1 MALHDWNFKLVSLTD
16 KNTKTVI
23 EYGSCRKAKKDAGN
37 MFHNPVIKRVTVF
50 DTNGRIYLY
59 LVAGHPEKTE
69 NVKSP
74 Y

>member
-1 MALHDWNFKLVSLTD
+1 MALHDWNFKLITLTD
-16 KNTKTVI
+16 SNTQEEVPH
-23 EYGSCRKAKKDAGN
+23 GSCHNAKVEGGKA
-37 MFHNPVIKRVTVF
+37 FHQDGMKRVTVF
-50 DTNGRIYLY
+50 DTNGKVYLY

>member
-1 MALHDWNFKLVSLTD
+1 MALHDWNFMLITRTTD
-16 KNTKTVI
+16 KVEEKI
-23 EYGSCRKAKKDAGN
+23 EYGSCRKAKRDGGKA
-37 MFHNPVIKRVTVF
+37 FHEPDMARVTVF
-50 DTNGRIYLY
+50 DTLGNIYLY

>member
-1 MALHDWNFKLVSLTD
+1 MALHDWNFMLITRTID
-16 KNTKTVI
+16 KVEEKF
-23 EYGSCRKAKKDAGN
+23 YHGSCHAAKSQAGKEFHKDDMA
-37 MFHNPVIKRVTVF
+37 RVTVF
-50 DTNGRIYLY
+50 DTLGNIYLY

>member
-1 MALHDWNFKLVSLTD
+1 MALHDWNFTLVTRTAD
-16 KNTKTVI
+16 KVEEKF
-23 EYGSCRKAKKDAGN
+23 YHGSCHNAKSQAGKA
-37 MFHNPVIKRVTVF
+37 FHAPDMARVTVF
-50 DTNGRIYLY
+50 DTTGKIYLY

>member
-1 MALHDWNFKLVSLTD
+1 MALHDWNFKLNVLKEGNVKES
-16 KNTKTVI
+16 I
-23 EYGSCRKAKKDAGN
+23 EYGSCRKAKSDGGKK
-37 MFHNPVIKRVTVF
+37 FHEP
-50 DTNGRIYLY
+50 DTKSVVVVNTDGQVYLY

>member
-1 MALHDWNFKLVSLTD
+1 MALHDWNFKLIVKTND
-16 KNTKTVI
+16 NTEV
-23 EYGSCRKAKKDAGN
+23 EQPYGSCKLAKRNGGKE
-37 MFHNPVIKRVTVF
+37 FHKENVKRVTVF
-50 DTNGRIYLY
+50 DTTGKVYLY